1 MTDSGMQRHGLE
13 SFLRAEQSDS
23 SNASVNI
30 QIRSGLVHLNLRG
43 NAEDG
48 QFLGNAEKVLG
59 QALPVEPNT
68 TTFNE
73 HRAYWLGPGEWL
85 LISNSTTL
93 AAELQKSLSGTSAT
107 INDVSGGQ
115 LLLHLSG
122 TAVRD
127 VLARGCT
134 LDFHPGTFSVG
145 MCAQSGLAKTSVLIG
160 MTESSERFDIV
171 VRRSFSDY
179 LARWLRHTATS
190 FGVTFST
197 S

>member
-1 MTDSGMQRHGLE
+1 MTNSGIQRHGLE
-13 SFLRAEQSDS
+13 SFLHAVQNDGA
-23 SNASVNI
+23 NASVDI
-30 QIRSGLVHLNLRG
+30 QIQPGLVHLNLRG
-43 NAEDG
+43 NSEDAE
-48 QFLGNAEKVLG
+48 FLAGAEKALG
-59 QALPVEPNT
+59 QPLPVKPNT

-73 HRAYWLGPGEWL
+73 HRAYWLGPDEWL
-85 LISNSTTL
+85 LISGSTTL
-93 AAELQKSLSGTSAT
+93 AAELQQSMAGTSAT

-122 TAVRD
+122 AAVRD

-134 LDFHPGTFSVG
+134 LDLHPGTFFVG

-160 MTESSERFDIV
+160 MTEPSGSFDIV

-179 LARWLRHTATS
+179 LARWLHHTAAS